1 MGFSQ
6 IIKCPNYCIKSEKI
20 YISMGYA
27 LANPYYLL
35 RLLTRAEIL
44 TVKAFEIE
52 QLNDE
57 SP

>member
-6 IIKCPNYCIKSEKI
+6 IIKCPNYCIKSEK
-20 YISMGYA
+20 ISMGYA

-57 SP
+57 SL